1 MKAVVQRVSKCKVK
15 ILDENSATSIQQ
27 GLLVLLAIA
36 KNDSID
42 KARWMANKIINLRIF
57 PDNSGKMN
65 LSVMD
70 VKGEIMIVSNFT
82 LYGDVQRGYRPSFTD
97 SAPPEIAI
105 PIYNEFI
112 KMVND
117 LSGLKVE
124 TGKFGSMMNIELT
137 NVGPVTII
145 IEK

>member
-1 MKAVVQRVSKCKVK
+1 MKAVVQRVNKCEVI
-15 ILDENSATSIQQ
+15 ILDDNSITSIQQ

-36 KNDSID
+36 KNDNID
-42 KARWMANKIINLRIF
+42 KARWMANKVINLRIF
-57 PDNSGKMN
+57 PDKNGKMN

-70 VKGEIMIVSNFT
+70 IKGEIMIVSNFT
-82 LYGDVQRGYRPSFTD
+82 LYGDVQRGYRPCFTD

-105 PIYNEFI
+105 PIYQEFI
-112 KMVND
+112 KIVRN

-124 TGKFGSMMNIELT
+124 TGKFGSMMEIEST
-137 NVGPVTII
+137 NDGPVTII

>member
-1 MKAVVQRVSKCKVK
+1 MKAVVQRVSKCKVN
-15 ILDENSATSIQQ
+15 ISNDNSTASIQK
-27 GLLVLLAIA
+27 GLLVLLAIS

-57 PDNSGKMN
+57 PDNNGKMN
-65 LSVMD
+65 FSVMD
-70 VKGEIMIVSNFT
+70 IKGEIMIVSNFT

-97 SAPPEIAI
+97 SASPEIAN
-105 PIYNEFI
+105 PIYREFI
-112 KMVND
+112 KIIRN

-124 TGKFGSMMNIELT
+124 TGKFGSMMKIELT
-137 NVGPVTII
+137 NDGPVTII